1 MLQHINEYKEKDDIA
16 NALEEK
22 MIEKRNNST
31 YYKKSNNPSFE
42 TQEEKEENILM
53 DSDSESDKENDYD
66 DSIIDNDD
74 LMIDKGSSVDSFTNE
89 DLNKEERLYVERLKE
104 AVKSTVD
111 GEDTE
116 RSGTVDIS
124 DNVSKKTNKQ
134 MKSIR
139 YQNNLLLFRLEQAE
153 DTEKRLNN
161 EVQAMKEASSR
172 KEILYV
178 DKIAA
183 LESALKK
190 KTKLLVNTLRNKG

>member
-1 MLQHINEYKEKDDIA
+1 
-16 NALEEK
+16 
-22 MIEKRNNST
+22 
-31 YYKKSNNPSFE
+31 
-42 TQEEKEENILM
+42 M
-53 DSDSESDKENDYD
+53 DSDSESDKENDDD

-104 AVKSTVD
+104 AVESTVD

-116 RSGTVDIS
+116 RSGTVDIR
-124 DNVSKKTNKQ
+124 DDVSEKTNKQ

-139 YQNNLLLFRLEQAE
+139 YQNNLLLFWLEQAE

-190 KTKLLVNTLRNKG
+190 KTELLVNALRNKG

>member
-1 MLQHINEYKEKDDIA
+1 
-16 NALEEK
+16 
-22 MIEKRNNST
+22 
-31 YYKKSNNPSFE
+31 
-42 TQEEKEENILM
+42 M
-53 DSDSESDKENDYD
+53 DSDSESDKENDDD

-104 AVKSTVD
+104 AVESTVD

-116 RSGTVDIS
+116 RSGTVDIR
-124 DNVSKKTNKQ
+124 DDVSEKTNKQ

-178 DKIAA
+178 NKIAA

-190 KTKLLVNTLRNKG
+190 KTKLLVNALRNKG

>member
-1 MLQHINEYKEKDDIA
+1 
-16 NALEEK
+16 
-22 MIEKRNNST
+22 
-31 YYKKSNNPSFE
+31 
-42 TQEEKEENILM
+42 M
-53 DSDSESDKENDYD
+53 DSNSESDKENDDD

-104 AVKSTVD
+104 AVESTVD

-116 RSGTVDIS
+116 RSGTVDIR
-124 DNVSKKTNKQ
+124 DDVSEKTNKQ

-178 DKIAA
+178 NKIAA
-183 LESALKK
+183 LESALKI
-190 KTKLLVNTLRNKG
+190 KTELLVNALRNKG

>member
-1 MLQHINEYKEKDDIA
+1 
-16 NALEEK
+16 
-22 MIEKRNNST
+22 
-31 YYKKSNNPSFE
+31 
-42 TQEEKEENILM
+42 M
-53 DSDSESDKENDYD
+53 DSDSESDKENDDD

-104 AVKSTVD
+104 AVESTVD

-116 RSGTVDIS
+116 RSGTVDIR
-124 DNVSKKTNKQ
+124 DDVSEKTNKQ

-190 KTKLLVNTLRNKG
+190 KTELLVNALRNKG

>member
-1 MLQHINEYKEKDDIA
+1 
-16 NALEEK
+16 
-22 MIEKRNNST
+22 
-31 YYKKSNNPSFE
+31 
-42 TQEEKEENILM
+42 M
-53 DSDSESDKENDYD
+53 DSDSESDKENDDD

-104 AVKSTVD
+104 AVESTVD

-116 RSGTVDIS
+116 RSGTVDIR
-124 DNVSKKTNKQ
+124 DDVSEKTNKQ

-139 YQNNLLLFRLEQAE
+139 YQNNLLMFRLEKVE
-153 DTEKRLNN
+153 DIEKQLNN
-161 EVQAMKEASSR
+161 ELQAMKEETLK

-190 KTKLLVNTLRNKG
+190 KTELLLNALRNKG